1 MQKIESTPLYLYRHS
16 QSGCIK
22 LAFVSFK
29 SPAETA
35 ASPLMLSFAFL
46 QVSH

>member
-1 MQKIESTPLYLYRHS
+1 MQKIESTPLYLYCHS
-16 QSGCIK
+16 QSGRIK
-22 LAFVSFK
+22 LAFVLLK

-35 ASPLMLSFAFL
+35 TSPLMLSVAFV